1 MSRGTKYLLVF
12 SIFFLMP
19 SWSISQNPQLHTKN
33 GKRFPTVVFTSV
45 LWTADPSYYSVAI
58 DSMGA
63 ATYLSAP
70 NSIEKTG
77 VPYTVEFQVSDR
89 TRRITFTV
97 AQRLD
102 FFAGDPAL
110 PTPSPDRGSV
120 RTLTYTDGYF
130 NNQFTYGTPSNPDL
144 DELTSVFEELSET
157 FESGRRL
164 AYFQE
169 HDKNSIAAELQQL
182 NARAERHRARELQ
195 ALIPILRRLAAD
207 QHLATATRNEAGT
220 LLQLAQHWR

>member
-1 MSRGTKYLLVF
+1 VSEGTKYLLVF
-12 SIFFLMP
+12 TSFFLVP
-19 SWSISQNPQLHTKN
+19 SWSMGQNPQLHTKN

-45 LWTADPSYYSVAI
+45 LWTADPSYYSIAI

-70 NSIEKTG
+70 DSIAKTG
-77 VPYTVEFQVSDR
+77 VPYSVEFQVSDR
-89 TRRITFTV
+89 TRRISFTV

-102 FFAGDPAL
+102 FFAADPAA
-110 PTPSPDRGSV
+110 PNPSPDRKSV

-130 NNQFTYGTPSNPDL
+130 SNQFTYGTPSNPDL

-169 HDKNSIAAELQQL
+169 HDKNAIDAELQQL

-195 ALIPILRRLAAD
+195 ALMPVLRRLAAD
-207 QHLATATRNEAGT
+207 QHLAASTRNEAGT
-220 LLQLAQHWR
+220 LLQLAEHWR

>member
-1 MSRGTKYLLVF
+1 VSRGRKQALMFATLL
-12 SIFFLMP
+12 LMP
-19 SWSISQNPQLHTKN
+19 TWSISQNPQLHTKN

-70 NSIEKTG
+70 NSIENTG

-102 FFAGDPAL
+102 FFAADPAA
-110 PTPSPDRGSV
+110 PIPSPDRSSI

-130 NNQFTYGTPSNPDL
+130 NNQFTYSTPSNPDL

-164 AYFQE
+164 AFYQE
-169 HDKNSIAAELQQL
+169 NDKKAIDAELHEL
-182 NARAERHRARELQ
+182 NARAERHRARELP
-195 ALIPILRRLAAD
+195 ALIPVLRRLAAD
-207 QHLATATRNEAGT
+207 QRLATATRNEAGT
-220 LLQLAQHWR
+220 LLQLAQHGR

>member
-12 SIFFLMP
+12 STFFLISP
-19 SWSISQNPQLHTKN
+19 WSISQNPQLHTKN

-97 AQRLD
+97 TQRLD
-102 FFAGDPAL
+102 FFAGDQAAPI
-110 PTPSPDRGSV
+110 PSPERSAV

-164 AYFQE
+164 AYFRE
-169 HDKNSIAAELQQL
+169 HDQTAIDAELQQL
-182 NARAERHRARELQ
+182 DTRAERHRARELQ

-207 QHLATATRNEAGT
+207 QHLATATRNQAGT

>member
-1 MSRGTKYLLVF
+1 MSRGAKYILVF
-12 SIFFLMP
+12 STFLLMP
-19 SWSISQNPQLHTKN
+19 SWSISQNPQLHTRN

-70 NSIEKTG
+70 NSVENTG

-102 FFAGDPAL
+102 FFSGDPAA
-110 PTPSPDRGSV
+110 PIPSPDRSSI

-130 NNQFTYGTPSNPDL
+130 NNRFTYSTPSNPDL

-164 AYFQE
+164 AYNQE
-169 HDKNSIAAELQQL
+169 HDKNAIDAELQQL
-182 NARAERHRARELQ
+182 RARAERHRARELQ
-195 ALIPILRRLAAD
+195 ALVPVLRRLAAD
-207 QHLATATRNEAGT
+207 QRLATATRNEAGT
-220 LLQLAQHWR
+220 LLELALHGR